1 MPGSSSVE
9 LRSAEFSRILLVKFS
24 ALGDVVH
31 TIPVVHKLR
40 HRYPAAE
47 IDWLVRP
54 AFAALVAGHPAVD
67 NVIALPRLRWG
78 RPWREQGSRLAAL
91 AQLLSPLRSRRYDL
105 VIDLQGQ
112 LRSALLTLATGAP
125 VRIGFDRP
133 RPELRRRSTRTLPAE
148 AWKHCWQGAR
158 EGAWMA
164 YSHRIELPTVDL
176 HAVDRYLCLSPMLRF
191 DQDPP
196 DFSFDIPA
204 DAAARA
210 EALLADR
217 GTAGAMDAS
226 AGPIVLAPATRWE
239 TKHWRSEGFREV
251 ARHFVAKGRSVVLIG
266 SAEERVDC
274 ETIAAAAPG
283 TLNLAGSTSVP
294 ELAAL
299 LRSCAVCVTNDSG
312 PMHLAV
318 ALDRPVVSM
327 FGPSDPL
334 WIGPYRR
341 PDAVIS
347 AGLAC
352 SPCYLR
358 ELSRCPYDHACM
370 RQIASATVI
379 ERVEAMLTA
388 ADCFPLLPAAGA
400 R

>member
-1 MPGSSSVE
+1 MPALSSAA
-9 LRSAEFSRILLVKFS
+9 LGTAEFRRILLIKFS

-31 TIPVVHKLR
+31 SIPVVNKLR
-40 HRYPAAE
+40 RRYPAAE

-54 AFAALVAGHPAVD
+54 AFAELIAHHPAVS
-67 NVIALPRLRWG
+67 NTILFPRQRWG
-78 RPWREQGSRLAAL
+78 RPWSGQGSRLADL
-91 AQLLSPLRSRRYDL
+91 ARLVSHLRSRRYDL

-112 LRSALLTLATGAP
+112 LRSAILTLATAAP

-133 RPELRRRSTRTLPAE
+133 RPELRRASKRELPAE
-148 AWKHCWQGAR
+148 AWKHCWKGAR

-164 YSHRIELPTVDL
+164 YSHRIALPTIDL
-176 HAVDRYLCLSPMLRF
+176 HAVDRYLCVGPMLGL

-196 DFSFDIPA
+196 DFSLAISADAVARTERLLSSPGVGA
-204 DAAARA
+204 PLDAAAP
-210 EALLADR
+210 L
-217 GTAGAMDAS
+217 
-226 AGPIVLAPATRWE
+226 VLAPSTRWE
-239 TKHWRSEGFREV
+239 TKHWRGEGFSEV
-251 ARHFVAKGRSVVLIG
+251 ARHFLAKGRAVVAIG
-266 SAEERVDC
+266 SADERIAC
-274 ETIAAAAPG
+274 EKIAAAAPG
-283 TLNLAGSTSVP
+283 TVDLAGRTSVS

-299 LRSCAVCVTNDSG
+299 LRRCAVCVTNDSG

-318 ALDRPVVSM
+318 ALGRPVVSM

-341 PDAVIS
+341 PDAVVS
-347 AGLAC
+347 AELAC

-370 RQIASATVI
+370 RQIASETVI
-379 ERVEAMLTA
+379 ERIEATLA
-388 ADCFPLLPAAGA
+388 AVDRVALLPAAAA

>member
-1 MPGSSSVE
+1 MP
-9 LRSAEFSRILLVKFS
+9 RSAALRTAEFRRILLIKFS

-31 TIPVVHKLR
+31 SIPVVHKLR
-40 HRYPAAE
+40 RRYPAAE

-54 AFAALVAGHPAVD
+54 AFADLVAGHPAVH
-67 NVIALPRLRWG
+67 NAIAFPRQRWG
-78 RPWREQGSRLAAL
+78 RPWREQGSRLTGL
-91 AQLLSPLRSRRYDL
+91 GQLLSRLRSRRYDL

-133 RPELRRRSTRTLPAE
+133 RPELRRLATRTLPAE

-164 YSHRIELPTVDL
+164 YSHRIELPTIDV
-176 HAVDRYLCLSPMLRF
+176 HAVDRYLCLSPMLGL
-191 DQDPP
+191 DEDPP

-204 DAAARA
+204 DAVARA

-217 GTAGAMDAS
+217 GARGALD

-251 ARHFVAKGRSVVLIG
+251 ARYFAAKGRTVVLIG
-266 SAEERVDC
+266 SAEERAAC

-294 ELAAL
+294 EFAAL
-299 LRSCAVCVTNDSG
+299 LRRCALCVTNDSG

-379 ERVEAMLTA
+379 ERVEAMLAA
-388 ADCFPLLPAAGA
+388 ADCFTLLPAAAA